1 MVLLYT
7 PWARV
12 VLVVEQCKQNIY
24 TYLFI
29 YFSKI
34 NPFVKGIFVCIPTF
48 FYIFFL
54 IFYWWYNLSLQHIL
68 THCCVIRIL
77 QLLVFTNSAKTI
89 AISPCCCEST
99 WNGSNKTGTA
109 GLRPLRRKKKCQDR
123 LRANERGG
131 RSDGTKRKE
140 IKAEQEEA
148 NVVETGRS
156 KEAWQWWNR
165 DVKESKMTALR
176 EILCK
181 KTWEYNIAITCPLV
195 RFTSLL
201 SAAAGRD
208 ARRRCERVR
217 RNLCVPSHHFDGC
230 QSLLTL

>member
-1 MVLLYT
+1 MISCILIQNHKKCLTVWIYSYEYLKKTCYGFTIYT
-7 PWARV
+7 LWV

-34 NPFVKGIFVCIPTF
+34 NPFVKGIFVCIATF
-48 FYIFFL
+48 FKFL
-54 IFYWWYNLSLQHIL
+54 IFLFFTGDIIL
-68 THCCVIRIL
+68 ASNCCVIRIL

-89 AISPCCCEST
+89 TISPCCCEST

-109 GLRPLRRKKKCQDR
+109 GLRPLLRKKQKCQDR

-148 NVVETGRS
+148 NVVETGRG
-156 KEAWQWWNR
+156 KKAWQWWNR

-176 EILCK
+176 ERYRAK
-181 KTWEYNIAITCPLV
+181 RHENTT
-195 RFTSLL
+195 
-201 SAAAGRD
+201 
-208 ARRRCERVR
+208 
-217 RNLCVPSHHFDGC
+217 
-230 QSLLTL
+230 